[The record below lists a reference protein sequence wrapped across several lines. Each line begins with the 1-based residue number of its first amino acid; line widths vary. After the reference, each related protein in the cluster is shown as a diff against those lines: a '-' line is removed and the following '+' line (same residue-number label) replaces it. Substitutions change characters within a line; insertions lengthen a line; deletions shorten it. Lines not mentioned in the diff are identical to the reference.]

1 MLMVVGSSMLA
12 STTARYATTAI
23 KSASTKGSHR
33 PPSSLAG
40 SLVSI
45 HPQWQLPATPQVL
58 SQSSFGFHTA
68 AILQS
73 RFPAQINRISRKAHE
88 KNLLKIAQLK
98 AKLGPK
104 YRPLGREKR
113 VSPLTDVRSP
123 SKPSQ
128 PPRPIPKPVRLS
140 PFLASQ
146 ANRRPLDI
154 VPGGIDEVLEKSKEL
169 LEKADQESHAA
180 DGNKAASKINP
191 ANMSIRVRTSKP
203 VVKGLANDETTLLR
217 LPETYVPDLP
227 VSVTDAIETSVR
239 AHLKPRSK
247 VSTAKP
253 IDTTSETS
261 SDIGSGLR
269 VFEPVTAVGPFYRY
283 GLTPSDV
290 KAILSDTP
298 KTLLMEGAMN
308 SSDRTE
314 EQAEM
319 VRRIISLEN
328 GNESAL
334 RKFNIARSVE
344 VFQRAP
350 GDTGSPEVQAAI
362 FSVRI
367 DAINKHLSTNRKDKS
382 TKRQLMK
389 WVSKR
394 ERILKYL
401 RRKNIA
407 TFVKTCQ
414 SIGVDPDTI
423 RV

>member
-1 MLMVVGSSMLA
+1 MLA

-33 PPSSLAG
+33 PPSSLA
-40 SLVSI
+40 
-45 HPQWQLPATPQVL
+45 
-58 SQSSFGFHTA
+58 GFHTA

-217 LPETYVPDLP
+217 LPET
-227 VSVTDAIETSVR
+227 VR

-269 VFEPVTAVGPFYRY
+269 VFEPITAVGPFYRY

-350 GDTGSPEVQAAI
+350 GDTGSPEVQAAV

>member
-1 MLMVVGSSMLA
+1 MQPLLSRVPA
-12 STTARYATTAI
+12 QRAPI
-23 KSASTKGSHR
+23 D
-33 PPSSLAG
+33 PPAVLQVA
-40 SLVSI
+40 LVSI

-191 ANMSIRVRTSKP
+191 ANMSIRV
-203 VVKGLANDETTLLR
+203 L
-217 LPETYVPDLP
+217 
-227 VSVTDAIETSVR
+227 TDAIETSVR

>member
-98 AKLGPK
+98 AKARTQIPAFGS
-104 YRPLGREKR
+104 REA
-113 VSPLTDVRSP
+113 
-123 SKPSQ
+123 
-128 PPRPIPKPVRLS
+128 
-140 PFLASQ
+140 ASQ

-269 VFEPVTAVGPFYRY
+269 VFEPITAVGPFYRY

-350 GDTGSPEVQAAI
+350 GDTGSPEVQAAV